1 MPGGSNV
8 GEKQAF
14 PLPVKVYGKP
24 DSAETLHARERLREL
39 QIPFTETNVET
50 DNTAAR
56 FVERIN
62 HGARTTPT
70 IVFGNQDFIIVEPT
84 DLELIRALRRAGY
97 EV

>member
-1 MPGGSNV
+1 MPGSSNIN
-8 GEKQAF
+8 EKQAF
-14 PLPVKVYGKP
+14 PLPVRVFGRP
-24 DSAETLHARERLREL
+24 DSTETLHTRERLREL

-50 DNTAAR
+50 DDSAAR

-70 IVFGNQDFIIVEPT
+70 IVFGDQDFIIVEPT